1 VAAVSPAARGWVP
14 VEIPFTEHP
23 ALVSDPPVRWM
34 ELGRAPLAEPFFAQ
48 TLARLKAGE
57 PPPREIDTGLD
68 ALLAEGARGGDAAP
82 AGFVFHISRCGSSLV
97 ANGLRTAAGTQVLA
111 EARPMTALFL
121 PYPATGDADADAR
134 WAERRSALGR
144 ALVTIVARY
153 RDGEPEAVVIK
164 WTSLN
169 TTMLPAIRAVWPDTP
184 ALFVVRDPL
193 EVLVANLHPG
203 GLIDTRHSA
212 LAPALSGV
220 ADPGELAG
228 MGDEEYGARVLGRYL
243 ETALAGAD
251 LWALDYE
258 DIDPRTLRAVAERFG
273 REIPAGPQVLEPVF
287 TRHAK
292 DPAGLRVF
300 EDDREAKRRRATRD
314 AVAAVEAFAAPAYR
328 ALLEGARRVR

>member
-1 VAAVSPAARGWVP
+1 MSPAARGWVP

-23 ALVSDPPVRWM
+23 ALVSEPPVRWM
-34 ELGRAPLAEPFFAQ
+34 ELEHAPLAEPFFAQ

-57 PPPREIDTGLD
+57 HPPREIDTGLD
-68 ALLAEGARGGDAAP
+68 AVLAEGARAGAAAP
-82 AGFVFHISRCGSSLV
+82 AGLVFHISRCGSSLV
-97 ANGLRTAAGTQVLA
+97 ANGLRTAARTQVLA

-134 WAERRSALGR
+134 WAQRRSALGR
-144 ALVTIVARY
+144 ALVAIVSRY
-153 RDGEPEAVVIK
+153 RDAEPEAVVIK

-169 TTMLPAIRAVWPDTP
+169 TALLPAIRAVWPDTP

-193 EVLVANLHPG
+193 EVLVANLQPG

-212 LAPALSGV
+212 FAPALSGV

-243 ETALAGAD
+243 ETAALAGDD
-251 LWALDYE
+251 LWVIDYE

-273 REIPAGPQVLEPVF
+273 REIPSAPQVLAAVF
-287 TRHAK
+287 ERHAK
-292 DPAGLRVF
+292 DPAGLRRF
-300 EDDREAKRRRATRD
+300 HDDREAKRRRATPQ
-314 AVAAVEAFAAPAYR
+314 AIAAVDAFAAPAYR
-328 ALLEGARRVR
+328 ALLDGAPRVR